1 MQYYLLGRP
10 SSLNIGKIIFLVTFE
25 SEYLFEQKVIIKYLR
40 CGNLEP
46 FAHLAPPYG
55 LVIEII
61 IINIIVIIVIIIIII
76 KVGR

>member
-1 MQYYLLGRP
+1 M
-10 SSLNIGKIIFLVTFE
+10 NIGKIAFFVNFE
-25 SEYLFEQKVIIKYLR
+25 SEYFFEQKVIIKYYLR

-61 IINIIVIIVIIIIII
+61 IIIVIITIIIIII
-76 KVGR
+76 FIIIIIIIIVIKVGR